1 MKSIGLFIFVL
12 LFSHLIFGSP
22 ADSSES
28 TGHLQNSI
36 EGFWEIQ
43 LGSDQIFF
51 FINKD
56 SSEIYSGSVI
66 TYKDGVPIS
75 YSKLGE
81 ITFDNSVLR
90 MVTNPQNNIV
100 FEGIVDPDY
109 KNITGNLHFSNG
121 SKRQF
126 NLKRYRGPEEKI
138 IIDFIS
144 SSKNEKYKTL
154 EQLPILEQKPLPE
167 LDPNK
172 YYGDNNNEKYLNSED
187 IIAVINRWHGDIY
200 PDYENRSLALLTAF
214 LLDPVTEEVSLEWK
228 NLIKD
233 LKTTEEKVRVINEW
247 TISNLAYTQEDKQFV
262 NYPGKDPWGTKQDGL
277 SPTFKKLIPSEMK
290 AMQLYTDKISGK
302 CFTLVNL
309 ISSCFVQLGVDPDD
323 IVILITKSGE
333 ARHAMALINYESEI
347 LLVNLIFVDFLK
359 NHIDNDFGSYEIIGT
374 YNHKYLNNANIE
386 IRNTDLQ
393 NMLSKPGSNLVQ
405 NFMKYFKLEERVE
418 HYNFNESLPYA
429 NRKDVYLNVFNEYNT
444 TDWMSLSKYA
454 YQSLLVKHPELY
466 LEASLNTSGL
476 KELAKTLRSPV
487 EIIHW
492 INNHIRVGSIFP
504 DSDERIMTAD
514 QVLVF
519 QQGGLKDKAVFAY
532 TLLKHNGYQPLIKIS
547 KQNAFIQID
556 KQIFDFGNNKLIN
569 DISEEIILTL
579 K

>member
-247 TISNLAYTQEDKQFV
+247 TISNLAYTQGDKQFV

-476 KELAKTLRSPV
+476 KELAKTLKSPV

-547 KQNAFIQID
+547 EQNAFIQID

>member
-154 EQLPILEQKPLPE
+154 EQLPKLEQKPLPE

-247 TISNLAYTQEDKQFV
+247 TISNLAYTQGDKQFV

>member
-51 FINKD
+51 FINID

-154 EQLPILEQKPLPE
+154 EQLPKLEQKPLPE

-247 TISNLAYTQEDKQFV
+247 TISNLAYTQGDKQFV

-393 NMLSKPGSNLVQ
+393 NMLSKPGSNMVQ

-532 TLLKHNGYQPLIKIS
+532 TLLKLNGYQPLIKIS

-556 KQIFDFGNNKLIN
+556 KQIYDFGNNKLIN

>member
-51 FINKD
+51 FINID

-154 EQLPILEQKPLPE
+154 EQLPKLEQKPLPE

-247 TISNLAYTQEDKQFV
+247 TISNLAYTQGDKQFV

-532 TLLKHNGYQPLIKIS
+532 TLLKLNGYQPLIKIS

>member
-154 EQLPILEQKPLPE
+154 EQLPKLEQKPLPE

-247 TISNLAYTQEDKQFV
+247 TISNLAYTQGDKQFV

-547 KQNAFIQID
+547 KQSAFIQID

>member
-154 EQLPILEQKPLPE
+154 EQLPKLEQKPLPE

-247 TISNLAYTQEDKQFV
+247 TISNLAYTQGDKQFV

-476 KELAKTLRSPV
+476 KELAKTLKSPV

-547 KQNAFIQID
+547 EQNAFIQID

>member
-247 TISNLAYTQEDKQFV
+247 TISNLAYTQGDKQFV

>member
-1 MKSIGLFIFVL
+1 
-12 LFSHLIFGSP
+12 
-22 ADSSES
+22 
-28 TGHLQNSI
+28 
-36 EGFWEIQ
+36 
-43 LGSDQIFF
+43 
-51 FINKD
+51 
-56 SSEIYSGSVI
+56 
-66 TYKDGVPIS
+66 
-75 YSKLGE
+75 
-81 ITFDNSVLR
+81 

-154 EQLPILEQKPLPE
+154 EQLPKLEQKPLPE

-247 TISNLAYTQEDKQFV
+247 TISNLAYTQGDKQFV

-476 KELAKTLRSPV
+476 KELAKTLKSPV

-547 KQNAFIQID
+547 EQNAFIQID